1 MTWEPVRNAY
11 ALSGTQRQ
19 VFTRLAE
26 VSMPPGQRINAP
38 VDPADVSE
46 KVGLALSSMAPTTR
60 FATLVLVSL
69 FQWCAFFRY
78 GQTFTT
84 LKTGYQTAWVHSWVE
99 SGFPPFRLAVRA
111 LLTLVKPIHMASR
124 RVSVQLPYT
133 TRELDAVE
141 PASTPPIDP
150 ARWVTSLSSDREV
163 RVQAV
168 VIGSGAGGAVVAAEL
183 AERGVDVALV
193 EAGKH
198 FSARQL
204 GRDPLWSL
212 RETYLDG
219 GATIALGRPAIPI
232 PIGRT
237 VGGTTTVNSGTC
249 FRTPDRVLDGWEKLG
264 LPVDRLAMDAAF
276 ARVEERI
283 NVRPVPPELLGG
295 SSHVIARG
303 AEALGLKHGP
313 LKRNIGG
320 CRMSAMCAFGCPTG
334 GKQSMNVTYVP
345 RAVAHGAALYSGFK
359 ADEILESNGR
369 AVGVVAHALDG
380 GGTLTIHAD
389 VVISACGTVSGVP
402 FLQRNGIRSPHLGRH
417 LTIHPCGK
425 IAALMP
431 ELVNGWRDTPQGYG
445 IYELFDQGIMFEGA
459 FVPPE
464 LGSIAIP
471 FVGQRFTEI
480 MEQYEKLAMFGL
492 LVADEP
498 NGRVHTGPGG
508 RQVITYWMSR
518 GDLEKMRTGLK
529 MLTDV
534 FFAAGADRVLLPIAG
549 FEEHVNR
556 ETAHRVLAAPLDPW
570 RLELVAF
577 HPLGTAR
584 MSANAS
590 DGVINP
596 ELESWERPGLFV
608 VDGSIFPSSLG
619 VNPQLSIMAQATMA
633 AERLAARWGGP
644 PRDR

>member
-1 MTWEPVRNAY
+1 MNPQPERVAHP
-11 ALSGTQRQ
+11 LSRAQRE
-19 VFTRLAE
+19 VFIKLAK
-26 VSMPPGQRINAP
+26 VSMPPGDTLSAP
-38 VDPADVSE
+38 IDEAEVTE
-46 KVGLALSSMAPTTR
+46 KVGLALSSMAAGSR
-60 FATLVLVSL
+60 LATMALVLL
-69 FQWCAFFRY
+69 FNWLAVFRY
-78 GQTFTT
+78 GQTFTS
-84 LKTGYQTAWVHSWVE
+84 LKTGYQTAWVHGWVE
-99 SGFPPFRLAVRA
+99 SGFPPYRLAIRA

-124 RVSVQLPYT
+124 QVSAQLPYAT
-133 TRELDAVE
+133 KDLEVPDVVETPSVDPSRWITSLDA
-141 PASTPPIDP
+141 
-150 ARWVTSLSSDREV
+150 DREV

-168 VIGSGAGGAVVAAEL
+168 VVGSGAGGAVIAAEL
-183 AERGVDVALV
+183 AERGVDVAII
-193 EAGKH
+193 EAGRYFDTK
-198 FSARQL
+198 QL

-219 GATIALGRPAIPI
+219 GATVALGRPAIPI

-249 FRTPDRVLDGWEKLG
+249 FRTPDRVLDTWDELG
-264 LPVDRLAMDAAF
+264 LSVNRAALDAAF
-276 ARVEERI
+276 ERVEERI

-334 GKQSMNVTYVP
+334 GKQSMNVTYIP
-345 RAVAHGAALYSGFK
+345 RAVAHGAVLYSGFK
-359 ADEILESNGR
+359 AERILEQGGR
-369 AVGVVAHALDG
+369 AAGIVATPVAG
-380 GGTLTIHAD
+380 GPTLTIHAD
-389 VVISACGTVSGVP
+389 VVVSSCGTISGVP
-402 FLQRNGIRSPHLGRH
+402 FLQRNGLRSPHLGRH

-459 FVPPE
+459 YVPPE

-471 FVGQRFTEI
+471 FVGPRFTEI
-480 MEQYEKLAMFGL
+480 MEQYQNLAMFGL

-498 NGRVHTGPGG
+498 NGRVRVGPGG
-508 RQVITYWMSR
+508 RPVITYWMSEE
-518 GDLEKMRTGLK
+518 DLEKMRTGLK
-529 MLTDV
+529 MLSEV
-534 FFAAGADRVLLPIAG
+534 FFAAGAERILLPIAG
-549 FEEHVNR
+549 HEEHGSLEAAQR
-556 ETAHRVLAAPLDPW
+556 ALAAPLDPW

-584 MSANAS
+584 MAANAA
-590 DGVINP
+590 DGVVNP
-596 ELESWERPGLFV
+596 ELESWERPGLYV

-619 VNPQLSIMAQATMA
+619 VNPQLSIMAQATIA
-633 AERLAARWGGP
+633 AERLAARWGG
-644 PRDR
+644 